1 MPHKKKKKKIA
12 TKHLNWLQIMYR
24 NMFYQ
29 TPTGCVFAYKHIFCR
44 LLCTLSYE
52 FMVFIIIFEVDDLFE
67 FVKQQHLRLMQFLAA
82 CAVIQNNNCLI
93 TVNLMC

>member
-1 MPHKKKKKKIA
+1 
-12 TKHLNWLQIMYR
+12 MYLHI
-24 NMFYQ
+24 NIFSVDY
-29 TPTGCVFAYKHIFCR
+29 CVH
-44 LLCTLSYE
+44 TLYE

-82 CAVIQNNNCLI
+82 CAVIQNNNRLI